1 MAILVSY
8 DVNFPELARIAAA
21 RGAQILFVPFSA
33 DDRASYLRTRYG
45 AVARAVEN
53 DVFVA
58 ISGCTG
64 NLPFVANADVHY
76 AQSGIFT
83 PLDFS
88 FARDGI
94 AAECTPNIETLVMAD
109 VDLELLRRHRY
120 SGTVQPWTDRRDD
133 LYGVVWDGLD
143 QKGERV

>member
-1 MAILVSY
+1 
-8 DVNFPELARIAAA
+8 
-21 RGAQILFVPFSA
+21 
-33 DDRASYLRTRYG
+33 
-45 AVARAVEN
+45 VARAVEN

-58 ISGCTG
+58 AAGCTG
-64 NLPFVANADVHY
+64 NLPFVASADVHY

-94 AAECTPNIETLVMAD
+94 AGETTPNIETLVVAD

-120 SGTVQPWTDRRDD
+120 AGTVQPWNDRRDD
-133 LYGVVWDGLD
+133 LFNVVWREPGNDA
-143 QKGERV
+143 GERRI

>member
-1 MAILVSY
+1 
-8 DVNFPELARIAAA
+8 
-21 RGAQILFVPFSA
+21 
-33 DDRASYLRTRYG
+33 
-45 AVARAVEN
+45 
-53 DVFVA
+53 VFVA

-64 NLPFVANADVHY
+64 NLPFVPNADVHY

-120 SGTVQPWTDRRDD
+120 AGTVQPWNDRRDD
-133 LYGVVWDGLD
+133 LYGVVWQEG
-143 QKGERV
+143 QGKTERV